1 MYKYLIFIPVYNEEN
16 SLKDIISE
24 LESYYDIADILVID
38 DGSNDQTQQLMHQMP
53 DINKIYHRNNKGYG
67 ATLLEGFRYA
77 IDHQYHY
84 VITIDSDKQ
93 HQPSEIENFLEVNE
107 KERFDIISGSRYL
120 VTSES
125 HDTKAPED
133 RRKVN
138 RRITHQINQITGYQL
153 TDAFCGF
160 KLYRVDALKKLNIT
174 EPGYGMPLQLWIQA
188 WKNGLTVKEIPV
200 ELIYF
205 ERDVRVGTSLKN
217 VWRRYRYYLEIIKK
231 ELEIYE
237 NISSRSASG

>member
-125 HDTKAPED
+125 HDKKAPED

-153 TDAFCGF
+153 TDTFCGF